1 MTRPEATRAEATRP
15 EASAEPTIT
24 VIAPVW
30 NGEREVG
37 LLLDAL
43 AAQTAPER
51 AFEVIVVDNGSTD
64 GTADVLARYPS
75 IRVLREPEPGSYRA
89 RNLAIRNARGRF
101 LLFTDAD
108 CVPAPDWVATALRLA
123 ERHGEDCVIGGRIE
137 LFRVGRTGRFSVR
150 YEELTAFQQEW
161 NLARGKCVT
170 ANWLCSK
177 RLLESVG
184 GFKDAL
190 LSGGDVEC
198 AQRIAAAGHAFV
210 YAPQMTVGHP
220 TRATLLALAR
230 KRVRVTGGRWLKAGS
245 PGVASFSRMVL
256 DEHLAQAR
264 WMKGAA
270 GDRLMRIGLLSIIA
284 SLWLVTQLE
293 ILRLRT
299 GARPTRS

>member
-1 MTRPEATRAEATRP
+1 MTVS

-43 AAQTAPER
+43 AAQTAPEQ

-64 GTADVLARYPS
+64 RTGDVLARYPFV
-75 IRVLREPEPGSYRA
+75 RVLHEPKPGSYAA

-123 ERHGEDCVIGGRIE
+123 EIHGEDCVIGGRIE

-150 YEELTAFQQEW
+150 YEELTAFQQER
-161 NLARGKCVT
+161 NLALGKCVT
-170 ANWLCSK
+170 ANWLCSR

-184 GFKDAL
+184 GFDDAL

-198 AQRIAAAGHAFV
+198 SQRIAAAGHGFV
-210 YAPQMTVGHP
+210 YAPEMVVGHP
-220 TRATLLALAR
+220 TRATLGALAR
-230 KRVRVTGGRWLKAGS
+230 KRVRVTGGRWHKAGS
-245 PGVASFSRMVL
+245 PGLASFSRMVL
-256 DEHLAQAR
+256 EEHVGQAR
-264 WMKGAA
+264 WMKGEA
-270 GDRLMRIGLLSIIA
+270 GDRLSQIGLLSIVA
-284 SLWLVTQLE
+284 SLWLVTQAE
-293 ILRLRT
+293 ILRLH
-299 GARPTRS
+299 GGGRPTRS